1 MRAVLVPSSGAAD
14 VLQVTEVDRPS
25 PGAGQ
30 VLVRVAV
37 AGVNYMDVYQRSG
50 AVSLPTPFVA
60 GVEGVGTV
68 AEIGDGVDDLAIG
81 RRVGWLRGGQG
92 SYAEYVLVD
101 SAMAVPIPD
110 AVPDDVAAAV
120 LMQGVTAHYLATDT
134 YRVQPGDTVLV
145 HSAAGGVGQLLTQV
159 VTLRGGRVIGTV
171 STEQKAEVARAAGAE
186 EVLRYEEV
194 PVRVRQ
200 LTDGNG
206 VAVVYDGVGGATFDA
221 SLASLRPR
229 GVLVVYGTS
238 SGPTPPLE
246 IPRLNSGGSLY
257 VTRPTVVHYTATREE
272 LRARTDE
279 LFGWVASGQLR
290 VSIGGRYPLADAA
303 RAHQD
308 LESRRT
314 TGKLLLF
321 PADGAGARLTIR
333 PSTSFVGFPRECRA
347 RQLPD
352 SACAAASSSA
362 DPPRQGRR
370 RPGRHRP
377 AARRAGHAAGG
388 RDRQLARGVRAGAR
402 PGGGVP
408 RPPGGADLGAGGRTA
423 GTAAPGR
430 PSTRGSTTTPSRR
443 CSRSSVRR
451 PATCGRWPSSATTR
465 RSRSSRPSSTTVD
478 GNPAAQR
485 DLETGSRP
493 RAVAVFSLAG
503 PFADIAPG
511 TATLDDFTAP
521 HG

>member
-1 MRAVLVPSSGAAD
+1 VRAVLVTSSGAAD

-25 PGAGQ
+25 PDAGQ

-68 AEIGDGVDDLAIG
+68 VEVGDGVDDLPIG
-81 RRVGWLRGGQG
+81 QRVGWLRGGQG

-101 SAMAVPIPD
+101 AAMAVPVPD
-110 AVPDDVAAAV
+110 AVPDEAAAAV

-145 HSAAGGVGQLLTQV
+145 HAAAGGVGQLLTQV
-159 VTLRGGRVIGTV
+159 VRLRGGRVIGTV

-194 PVRVRQ
+194 PGRVKQ
-200 LTDGNG
+200 LTGGEG
-206 VAVVYDGVGGATFDA
+206 VAAVYDGVGGATFDA
-221 SLASLRPR
+221 SLASLRAR

-290 VSIGGRYPLADAA
+290 VSIGGRFLLADVT

-321 PADGAGARLTIR
+321 PAQGPART
-333 PSTSFVGFPRECRA
+333 
-347 RQLPD
+347 
-352 SACAAASSSA
+352 
-362 DPPRQGRR
+362 
-370 RPGRHRP
+370 
-377 AARRAGHAAGG
+377 
-388 RDRQLARGVRAGAR
+388 
-402 PGGGVP
+402 
-408 RPPGGADLGAGGRTA
+408 
-423 GTAAPGR
+423 
-430 PSTRGSTTTPSRR
+430 
-443 CSRSSVRR
+443 
-451 PATCGRWPSSATTR
+451 
-465 RSRSSRPSSTTVD
+465 
-478 GNPAAQR
+478 
-485 DLETGSRP
+485 
-493 RAVAVFSLAG
+493 
-503 PFADIAPG
+503 
-511 TATLDDFTAP
+511 
-521 HG
+521 